1 MSGREMDSSQ
11 LLVFQLGSKPVANE
25 AVRSEQGEDGRVRV
39 TVPLKHRGWSSA
51 LSHILPLS
59 AERNVELDVLGTQ
72 TLSQCDGE
80 HTVED
85 LIDWFEQRWQLS
97 FFEARGLILHFLEQL
112 MKRGLIAVIAPPDS
126 ETNSTGTVTPVERP
140 DP

>member
-1 MSGREMDSSQ
+1 MSRSEIASTQ
-11 LLVFQLGSKPVANE
+11 LLELQLGSKPVANE

-39 TVPLKHRGWSSA
+39 TVPLKHRGWSRA

-59 AERNVELDVLGTQ
+59 TERNVELDVLGSQ
-72 TLSQCDGE
+72 VLSQCDGE

-85 LIDWFEQRWQLS
+85 LIDWFEQRWKLS

-112 MKRGLIAVIAPPDS
+112 MKRGLIAVIAPADS
-126 ETNSTGTVTPVERP
+126 EANSADR
-140 DP
+140 